1 MAKGC
6 YHYKD
11 MFLMNWEHMKYLLDK
26 LRKTWTDVLFSKQK
40 YRCLGKY
47 SLISK

>member
-26 LRKTWTDVLFSKQK
+26 LGRTWTDALQTKIQMF
-40 YRCLGKY
+40 GKIQ
-47 SLISK
+47 SHQ